1 VQFVRKADAE
11 KAIEKMQ
18 GFPIG
23 GSRIRLSWG
32 RSQCE
37 SYSARHL
44 TYVPLICA
52 PDKAAQAAAQAA
64 QTAAMQSAHFNPQPP
79 PPLPGALTQDQAL
92 ALLSKFTAQGY
103 FTGGGASASPE
114 TREIENLLLNTSY
127 GGPFVN
133 SDQKKPDAGPSS
145 MSAFVPRPEIH
156 RAQSNFSPFSPDPNN
171 LYMSSESARRDS
183 TYSRLETLPHPSKAY
198 APGFFPSQ
206 DLKINTTGNGR
217 ASPASTRPA
226 SGNRFG
232 FGENSDPPAP
242 LNRAS
247 GRAEAPISR
256 PPSGQMASSSSGGI
270 DSDRIHDLNGTLA
283 SLDLDRPWKSPDI
296 GKRVTST

>member
-1 VQFVRKADAE
+1 MWVH
-11 KAIEKMQ
+11 
-18 GFPIG
+18 
-23 GSRIRLSWG
+23 SSLRIN
-32 RSQCE
+32 
-37 SYSARHL
+37 YIF
-44 TYVPLICA
+44 LIICI

-103 FTGGGASASPE
+103 FTGGGANASPE

-127 GGPFVN
+127 GGPFVG
-133 SDQKKPDAGPSS
+133 SDQKKPDGGPSS
-145 MSAFVPRPEIH
+145 MGTFVPRPEIH

-206 DLKINTTGNGR
+206 DLKVNTGNGR
-217 ASPASTRPA
+217 VSPSSTRPG

-232 FGENSDPPAP
+232 FAESSDPSAP
-242 LNRAS
+242 LNRAP

-256 PPSGQMASSSSGGI
+256 PSSGQMASSGGEGTES
-270 DSDRIHDLNGTLA
+270 DSIHDLNGTLA

-296 GKRVTST
+296 GKRVTSNWSCRPLMDDDGSLWRDDTA